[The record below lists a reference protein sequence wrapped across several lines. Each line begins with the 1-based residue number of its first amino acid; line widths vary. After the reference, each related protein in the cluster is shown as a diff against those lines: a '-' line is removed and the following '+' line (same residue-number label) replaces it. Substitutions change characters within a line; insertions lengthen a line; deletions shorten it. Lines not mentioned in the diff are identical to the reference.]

1 MGWQSSRVLQE
12 NKEIKKIIFMTL
24 NILISCMHQDKNIIE
39 RSNVQSDV
47 VVINQCNENKREE
60 FTFTNKNGRE
70 CKALF
75 ISTTERGLSRS
86 RNMALRNAWGDIC
99 LICDDDETLYD
110 DCEGKILGAYETHP
124 QADVITFAL
133 NRADSGKQYPKKEG
147 VLGFRQILRTSSQQI
162 SFKRKLLF
170 KQGEKNPCVV
180 FDELMGSGTGNG
192 GGEENKFLLDCKKL
206 GLKLR
211 YIPNIIATVNPGE
224 SQWFNGYDEKQLI
237 NVGWTSRRML
247 GILLGSVYAIYF
259 WIRHRYKY
267 KEKGVSM
274 AQAFGFLTKGF
285 FEVRQ

>member
-47 VVINQCNENKREE
+47 VVINQSNENKRED

-133 NRADSGKQYPKKEG
+133 NRADSGRQYPTGEMS
-147 VLGFRQILRTSSQQI
+147 LGLRQILKTSSFQI
-162 SFKRKLLF
+162 TFKRSLMF
-170 KQGEKNPCVV
+170 ERGGGELRIR

-211 YIPNIIATVNPGE
+211 YVPNIIATVNPGE

>member
-1 MGWQSSRVLQE
+1 
-12 NKEIKKIIFMTL
+12 MTL

-47 VVINQCNENKREE
+47 VVVNQCDENGREE

-110 DCEGKILGAYETHP
+110 DCEEKILKAYEAHP
-124 QADVITFAL
+124 EAGVIAFAL
-133 NRADSGKQYPKKEG
+133 NRADCGKQYPTEEG
-147 VLGFRQILRTSSQQI
+147 ELGFRQILKTSSHQI
-162 SFKRKLLF
+162 TFRRDQICGLKGKKPIL
-170 KQGEKNPCVV
+170 

-192 GGEENKFLLDCKKL
+192 GGEENKFLLDCKKADM
-206 GLKLR
+206 KLR
-211 YIPNIIATVNPGE
+211 YVPSVIATVNPGE

-259 WIRHRYKY
+259 WLRHRYKY